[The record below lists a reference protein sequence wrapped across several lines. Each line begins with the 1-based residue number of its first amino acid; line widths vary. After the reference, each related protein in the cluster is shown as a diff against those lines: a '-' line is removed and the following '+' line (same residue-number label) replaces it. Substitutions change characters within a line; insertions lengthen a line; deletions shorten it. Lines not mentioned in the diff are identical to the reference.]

1 MDAAPATA
9 APLTSTEMLARMVAF
24 DTNRRN
30 PHLPLVEFARDWL
43 HSLGVAC
50 RVNVDASGQKANLH
64 ALIGPQV
71 PGGIALSGHV
81 DTVPVDGQAWSSDPF
96 VLRRAEGRLY
106 ARGSTDMKGFV
117 ACCLA
122 AVPALLARGLKRP
135 IHLFITH
142 DEETDMAGARRL
154 IGDLAQGAPRP
165 EFCIVGEPSLMQ
177 PILAHKGRLSLRVLV
192 RGRTGHSSE
201 PDRGVNAV
209 HAAAEAVAW
218 VAAQARAR
226 ARTGPFAPAFDPPF
240 TTLHVGTIAG
250 GTMLNIIPERAE
262 FTMEC
267 RAIPGDDALAEVE
280 RLRAHIAADIEPAM
294 HATDPATGFTLEMLD
309 NIPGMSLDPGHELTT
324 LVKQLTGSNST
335 GFVSYGTEG
344 GLYQQA
350 GIPTIICGPGAIAQ
364 AHKADEY
371 IAESQLA
378 ACDSFIRR
386 LADRL
391 AT

>member
-1 MDAAPATA
+1 
-9 APLTSTEMLARMVAF
+9 
-24 DTNRRN
+24 
-30 PHLPLVEFARDWL
+30 
-43 HSLGVAC
+43 
-50 RVNVDASGQKANLH
+50 
-64 ALIGPQV
+64 
-71 PGGIALSGHV
+71 
-81 DTVPVDGQAWSSDPF
+81 
-96 VLRRAEGRLY
+96 
-106 ARGSTDMKGFV
+106 
-117 ACCLA
+117 
-122 AVPALLARGLKRP
+122 
-135 IHLFITH
+135 
-142 DEETDMAGARRL
+142 
-154 IGDLAQGAPRP
+154 
-165 EFCIVGEPSLMQ
+165 
-177 PILAHKGRLSLRVLV
+177 
-192 RGRTGHSSE
+192 
-201 PDRGVNAV
+201 
-209 HAAAEAVAW
+209 
-218 VAAQARAR
+218 
-226 ARTGPFAPAFDPPF
+226 
-240 TTLHVGTIAG
+240 
-250 GTMLNIIPERAE
+250 
-262 FTMEC
+262 
-267 RAIPGDDALAEVE
+267 VE